1 MLEHWITILS
11 EAGIR
16 VGLAAVALMAGL
28 VVAAIARAVVGR
40 LIGRDRVA
48 RRVGPS
54 MRQVSVRAVY
64 FIFLLIT
71 AVTVLHILGV
81 PDRVITTGLTIT
93 AVILALAL
101 RQSLSNFATTVV
113 FLIFQPFKLGDEI
126 ETMGVRGIVEDIQ
139 LFNTVIRLFDH
150 SVASLPNASI
160 QDSGVVN
167 YSKTGI
173 LWATMTLTV
182 GYDQD
187 LARVREVIG
196 AALDADQ
203 RVLANPSWEIV
214 AVQLAP
220 TGVVMEIH
228 PTVAYRDLWPVLN
241 DIHDRIVTDLR
252 AAGIRVAVAPE
263 TQIRLLDPAANL

>member
-40 LIGRDRVA
+40 LIGRDRVV

-173 LWATMTLTV
+173 LWATMALTV